1 MSVKTTNVA
10 ANQDIVEIL
19 RNIVEKVVK
28 IIMVYVIQ
36 SKIVVVQN
44 MEYAI
49 IISAV
54 VSMATV
60 AMVKNT
66 AIMDVNLNS
75 ESVCD

>member
-1 MSVKTTNVA
+1 
-10 ANQDIVEIL
+10 
-19 RNIVEKVVK
+19 
-28 IIMVYVIQ
+28 
-36 SKIVVVQN
+36 

-60 AMVKNT
+60 AMVKDI

-75 ESVCD
+75 ECVCD

>member
-36 SKIVVVQN
+36 SRVVVVQN
-44 MEYAI
+44 IKYAL

-60 AMVKNT
+60 TMVKNT